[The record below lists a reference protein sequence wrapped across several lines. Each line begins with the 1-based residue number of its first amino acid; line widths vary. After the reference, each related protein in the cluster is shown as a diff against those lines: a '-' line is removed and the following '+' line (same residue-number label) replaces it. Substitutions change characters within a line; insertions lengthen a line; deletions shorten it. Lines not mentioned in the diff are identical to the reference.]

1 MTVTIEQLRLRL
13 AEDEPDYEALTR
25 LGPSVL
31 SLLSQLVSGQDQY
44 VAANAASL
52 AGMIGGEQAVAVLE
66 RAARSP
72 SAQVRTASAAALA
85 RVKSPRAAGLIAGL
99 VRDPDKGVRKFAIKA
114 AAVRPNAALAAE
126 IADLSKREPVSE
138 LRSLAKAALR
148 TMRKV

>member
-1 MTVTIEQLRLRL
+1 MAISTGQLRLFL
-13 AEDEPDYEALTR
+13 GSDEPDYNRLAQIGPAALPHLTR
-25 LGPSVL
+25 LVAD
-31 SLLSQLVSGQDQY
+31 QDQY

-126 IADLSKREPVSE
+126 IADLSRREPVSE
-138 LRSLAKAALR
+138 LRSLANAALR
-148 TMRKV
+148 MMRKF